1 MKVLFINN
9 KDSFVWNLVDYVSI
23 FEPDTVVV
31 PNTISLDEV
40 KEIAPDAIVI
50 SPGPGHPANP
60 KDIGSCLEIIRE
72 SSIPLLGI
80 CLGHQAIAV
89 AFGGEVRHSPS
100 GPLHG
105 KTSLVYHSD
114 NSIFNGIPNPV
125 VGGRYHSLAIAR
137 LPGELEVIAKTKDGI
152 IMGVK
157 HKQRPI
163 FGLQFHPE
171 SVLTPH
177 GLRIIENF
185 LGMAWK
191 TTHTSCDVKI
201 PMIGTF

>member
-23 FEPDTVVV
+23 FEPDTIVV
-31 PNTISLDEV
+31 PNTISLSEV
-40 KEIAPDAIVI
+40 KELNPDAIVI

-60 KDIGSCLEIIRE
+60 KDIGSCLEIIRK
-72 SSIPLLGI
+72 SNVPLLGV

-89 AFGGEVRHSPS
+89 AFGGKVSHSPS

-114 NSIFNGIPNPV
+114 DSIFEGIPNPV
-125 VGGRYHSLAIAR
+125 VGGRYHSLAITR
-137 LPGELEVIAKTKDGI
+137 LPDELEVIAKTQDGI

-185 LGMAWK
+185 LGMARR
-191 TTHTSCDVKI
+191 
-201 PMIGTF
+201 GRN

>member
-1 MKVLFINN
+1 MRILFVNN

-31 PNTISLDEV
+31 PNTISLEEV
-40 KEIAPDAIVI
+40 KELAPDAIVI

-60 KDIGSCLEIIRE
+60 RDIGNCLDIIGE
-72 SSIPLLGI
+72 STAPLLGV

-89 AFGGEVRHSPS
+89 AFGGEVSHSPS

-105 KTSLVYHSD
+105 KTSLIDHDGSG
-114 NSIFNGIPNPV
+114 IFQGLPSPL
-125 VGGRYHSLAIAR
+125 VGGRYHSLAITK
-137 LPGELEVIAKTKDGI
+137 LPKELEVTARTNDGI
-152 IMGVK
+152 IMGIK
-157 HKQRPI
+157 HRRRAI

-177 GLRIIENF
+177 GLKIVENF
-185 LGMAWK
+185 LK
-191 TTHTSCDVKI
+191 YHNK
-201 PMIGTF
+201 

>member
-1 MKVLFINN
+1 MKVLFVNN

-31 PNTISLDEV
+31 PNTISLNEV
-40 KEIAPDAIVI
+40 KKINPDAIVI

-60 KDIGSCLEIIRE
+60 KDIGICLEIVRE
-72 SSIPLLGI
+72 STVPLLGV

-89 AFGGEVRHSPS
+89 AFGGEVSHSPS

-105 KTSLVYHSD
+105 KTTEIYH
-114 NSIFNGIPNPV
+114 NGSGIYKGLPNPL
-125 VGGRYHSLAIAR
+125 VGGRYHSLAITK
-137 LPGELEVIAKTKDGI
+137 LPNELETTARTREGI

-157 HKQRPI
+157 HRQKPI

-171 SVLTPH
+171 SVLTPQ
-177 GLRIIENF
+177 GLRIVENF
-185 LGMAWK
+185 L
-191 TTHTSCDVKI
+191 
-201 PMIGTF
+201 TFAKCTPQNPC

>member
-1 MKVLFINN
+1 MRHGEHDADERRLKVLFVNN

-40 KEIAPDAIVI
+40 KKINPDAIVI

-60 KDIGSCLEIIRE
+60 KDIGTCLEIIRE
-72 SSIPLLGI
+72 SSVPLLGV

-89 AFGGEVRHSPS
+89 AFGGEVSHSPS

-105 KTSLVYHSD
+105 KTSLIYH
-114 NSIFNGIPNPV
+114 NGNGIYQGLPNPV
-125 VGGRYHSLAIAR
+125 VGGRYHSLAITR
-137 LPGELEVIAKTKDGI
+137 LPKELEVIARTQDGI

-157 HKQRPI
+157 HRQRPI

-185 LGMAWK
+185 LRMAK
-191 TTHTSCDVKI
+191 
-201 PMIGTF
+201 GEE

>member
-1 MKVLFINN
+1 MKILFVNN

-23 FEPDTVVV
+23 FEPDTTVV

-40 KEIAPDAIVI
+40 NKINPDAIVI

-60 KDIGSCLEIIRE
+60 NDIGSCLDIIRE
-72 SSIPLLGI
+72 SSVPLLGV

-89 AFGGEVRHSPS
+89 AFGGEVSHSSS

-105 KTSLVYHSD
+105 KTSLIYHNSD
-114 NSIFNGIPNPV
+114 GIYEGLPNPV
-125 VGGRYHSLAIAR
+125 VGGRYHSLSITK
-137 LPGELEVIAKTKDGI
+137 LPRELEATARTQDGI
-152 IMGVK
+152 IMGIK

-171 SVLTPH
+171 SVLTPE
-177 GLRIIENF
+177 GLRIVENF
-185 LGMAWK
+185 LGMARR
-191 TTHTSCDVKI
+191 
-201 PMIGTF
+201 GRN